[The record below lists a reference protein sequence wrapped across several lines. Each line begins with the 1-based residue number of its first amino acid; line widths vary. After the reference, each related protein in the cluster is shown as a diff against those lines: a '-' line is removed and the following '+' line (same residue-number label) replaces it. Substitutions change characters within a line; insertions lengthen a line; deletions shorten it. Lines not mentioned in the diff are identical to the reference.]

1 MKETTWRGCL
11 LGFAVSIAV
20 LLSVGILYMMAKAAL
35 DDDWMQAIFWLLLFF
50 GGGSRVDR

>member
-11 LGFAVSIAV
+11 SGAWYSIVV
-20 LLSVGILYMMAKAAL
+20 LLSVGILYMMATAAL

-50 GGGSRVDR
+50 GVGNRVDR